1 MRLTIVLTSLMLM
14 MAGCSTQAWYEGF
27 KVAAENDC
35 YMQPPGAIA
44 ECLSRVN
51 KKSHDDYEKERSS
64 K

>member
-1 MRLTIVLTSLMLM
+1 MRLIIVLPSLMLM

-27 KVAAENDC
+27 KGAAENDC
-35 YMQPPGAIA
+35 YKQPPGAIA
-44 ECLSRVN
+44 DCLSRVN